1 MDLLKASLPANEFFG
16 NGPEMGPTVLMTDNC
31 AELRD
36 AILKTW
42 PRTTHVL
49 CIFHVLQQVWR
60 WLHDKKHCIQSD
72 DRPHLL
78 LLFKNVLYSEKEEE
92 MEERF
97 EYLLNDT
104 IVCKYHSFQK
114 YTRDVYTDRQ
124 MWALAFRNDLPIS
137 GNNTN
142 SYCESQFLVIKDE
155 ILKRQKEVNVVALVD
170 KLTNEFDQHYK
181 NKLLSVASGK
191 FDGIYSERFKGKSKR
206 KHDGVGYQIPS
217 KPEQDLALQHLEA
230 LGRNTYLMRSFTLN
244 NVSYVVDMNLGMC
257 ECENGM
263 DGSACKHQ
271 YVLWANSIANC
282 SNFIPVFNKAERRQF
297 AEIALGNSLSLP
309 YYEGLHER
317 ILNTP
322 TASELGLDT
331 ENTTEHKVSNS
342 KNSID
347 RAMERRNQQIDLIT
361 KEECEKSLSDL
372 FKFLTNKLHTEDQ
385 NYFRNYFRKFLTVY
399 KTCLFQDFPVVS
411 IHLVQPSQSV

>member
-1 MDLLKASLPANEFFG
+1 M
-16 NGPEMGPTVLMTDNC
+16 
-31 AELRD
+31 
-36 AILKTW
+36 
-42 PRTTHVL
+42 
-49 CIFHVLQQVWR
+49 
-60 WLHDKKHCIQSD
+60 
-72 DRPHLL
+72 
-78 LLFKNVLYSEKEEE
+78 
-92 MEERF
+92 
-97 EYLLNDT
+97 
-104 IVCKYHSFQK
+104 
-114 YTRDVYTDRQ
+114 
-124 MWALAFRNDLPIS
+124 
-137 GNNTN
+137 
-142 SYCESQFLVIKDE
+142 VIKDE

-309 YYEGLHER
+309 
-317 ILNTP
+317 
-322 TASELGLDT
+322 
-331 ENTTEHKVSNS
+331 
-342 KNSID
+342 
-347 RAMERRNQQIDLIT
+347 
-361 KEECEKSLSDL
+361 
-372 FKFLTNKLHTEDQ
+372 
-385 NYFRNYFRKFLTVY
+385 
-399 KTCLFQDFPVVS
+399 
-411 IHLVQPSQSV
+411 